1 MQSTDTPTAYGQA
14 PGTDRPGSVTAAAI
28 ILMILGVLLCLGG
41 ILFLIGGA
49 ALGSGGFGGLGGALG
64 GAVAV
69 IGVVLLAFGVL
80 EIVTG
85 INLFGGKSWARIVG
99 FILAGIGLLFSLFG
113 LLGSFS
119 TQPASDFAGTAATG
133 PNVTNIIINLVV
145 LVAYAYVI
153 YALATA
159 GRYFNR

>member
-28 ILMILGVLLCLGG
+28 ILLIFGVLVSLGG
-41 ILFLIGGA
+41 VLALIGGA
-49 ALGSGGFGGLGGALG
+49 ALGSGGLGGLGGALG

-69 IGVVLLAFGVL
+69 FGVILLAFGVL
-80 EIVTG
+80 EIITG

-99 FILAGIGLLFSLFG
+99 FILAGLGVLFSLFG
-113 LLGSFS
+113 LIGSFS
-119 TQPASDFAGTAATG
+119 TPTATDFAGTQATG
-133 PNVTNIIINLVV
+133 PSVVNIIVNLVV
-145 LVAYAYVI
+145 LAAYAYVI